1 MSDNVEKKLNKD
13 RLLAYLLAGGA
24 IGGGTALTAG
34 LIKMLTNNASI
45 YNNTEDDDD
54 TLYISKK
61 AGFTEGVGL
70 GLATGSAIGA
80 FILGDNLIDY
90 IRKKQAQQA
99 LDEAQIDALSAQGF
113 KVVNKNHKT
122 KGTPQIAKTASS
134 GGLLSGIGTWTG
146 ALGALL
152 MLTGGVAT
160 YHYLDNEYPI
170 NTDKFKPKAPKKIK
184 VVDSSTIN
192 NLSDDQEAEDAL
204 IDKVVEANMEKLN
217 KKASVELPAFMLYS
231 GPDRVHSMAANVI
244 NTVANGNGIQF
255 TKQAEELGFAR
266 ALNLVKGAAYQEAD
280 PVAESLAVLYC
291 TKEAS
296 FAPQFNLLVASE
308 FATFNPGIMK
318 QAACLTPQQYEV
330 LDTIEKQAKDIFN
343 LAIIRDLKFDEG
355 DFETFNKVASV
366 SKSNGA
372 VLLSYIDKVANSFI
386 TTNEQA
392 QPATNLSGGG
402 VTYASKKDKELIK
415 EEAHKYKEAMKNKDQ
430 IIDQIDDQLQQVQ
443 QSVNL

>member
-1 MSDNVEKKLNKD
+1 MSDNVENKLNKN
-13 RLLAYLLAGGA
+13 RLLAYLLAGGS
-24 IGGGTALTAG
+24 IGGGAALTAG
-34 LIKMLTNNASI
+34 LIKMLTNNASV
-45 YNNTEDDDD
+45 YSNTEDDDD

-70 GLATGSAIGA
+70 GLATSSAIGA

-90 IRKKQAQQA
+90 IRKKQAQQV
-99 LDEAQIDALSAQGF
+99 LDEAQVDALSAQGF

-122 KGTPQIAKTASS
+122 KGTPQISKTASS
-134 GGLLSGIGTWTG
+134 GLISGIGTWTG

-152 MLTGGVAT
+152 MLTGGVAA

-170 NTDKFKPKAPKKIK
+170 NTDKFTPKGPKKIK

-192 NLSDDQEAEDAL
+192 SLSDDQEAEDAL
-204 IDKVVEANMEKLN
+204 VDKVVDANMEKLN

-231 GPDRVHSMAANVI
+231 GPDKVHSMAANVI

-266 ALNLVKGAAYQEAD
+266 ALNLVKGAAYQAAD

-330 LDTIEKQAKDIFN
+330 LDIIEKQAKDIFN

-366 SKSNGA
+366 SKLNGS

-386 TTNEQA
+386 NTNEQA
-392 QPATNLSGGG
+392 QTATNLSGGG
-402 VTYASKKDKELIK
+402 EAYASKKDKELIK
-415 EEAHKYKEAMKNKDQ
+415 EEAKKYKEAMKNKDQ

-443 QSVNL
+443 QQVNL